1 MFHIITPYLIILD
14 FESMHFSCIFI
25 LEMNF
30 IHFYNFMGAWYFEPL
45 KNCSRIYDDFSFFPL
60 CHGVCQNIFCLFYP
74 REHQHIKVIQI
85 LSSFPFYIIYI
96 VMLLA
101 IFQDR
106 DYSDVQ
112 VKRRQLTWNNIKK
125 QTLKLEIDRNSKQ
138 KELIYLAIVLNDIQI
153 N

>member
-1 MFHIITPYLIILD
+1 MTIFL
-14 FESMHFSCIFI
+14 FSLCAMEFARIFS
-25 LEMNF
+25 
-30 IHFYNFMGAWYFEPL
+30 A
-45 KNCSRIYDDFSFFPL
+45 FFTL
-60 CHGVCQNIFCLFYP
+60 ASINTS
-74 REHQHIKVIQI
+74 VIQI